1 MSAKLQSKHEL
12 CTDKFL
18 KLGWGHRP
26 EPRHF
31 EPRPDSE
38 PSEINAM
45 SMSFSEPRARL
56 NFGIN
61 KHQLRTFMSM
71 STYSR
76 IEKTKKKEVRNDLA
90 SVWPEGKQISNQQW
104 IFTLRYRQ
112 IPRKNSS
119 NPIMEFM
126 ISVQVLLKQ
135 KTTK

>member
-56 NFGIN
+56 NFGVN

-76 IEKTKKKEVRNDLA
+76 IEKTKKKEVRKA
-90 SVWPEGKQISNQQW
+90 PEGKQISNQQR
-104 IFTLRYRQ
+104 IFTLRYR
-112 IPRKNSS
+112 RYA
-119 NPIMEFM
+119 
-126 ISVQVLLKQ
+126 Q
-135 KTTK
+135 K

>member
-56 NFGIN
+56 NFGVN

-76 IEKTKKKEVRNDLA
+76 IEKTKKRSEE
-90 SVWPEGKQISNQQW
+90 STG
-104 IFTLRYRQ
+104 
-112 IPRKNSS
+112 RKAD
-119 NPIMEFM
+119 
-126 ISVQVLLKQ
+126 
-135 KTTK
+135 